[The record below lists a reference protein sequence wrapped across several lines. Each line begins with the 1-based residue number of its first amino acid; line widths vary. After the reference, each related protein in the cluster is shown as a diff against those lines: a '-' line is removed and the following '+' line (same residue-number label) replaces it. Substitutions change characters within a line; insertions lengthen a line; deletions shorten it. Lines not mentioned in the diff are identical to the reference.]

1 MVGLFLF
8 SALAQAANPVTNQEL
23 IYTFQGLSED
33 GAYFIAAVLPVAYPD
48 LPANVEAASADFADD
63 YEAYLA
69 GVVEMLNQADPASF
83 TPNLTALDEM
93 MTSMTVVGTM
103 GTGENGT
110 AVHTEADLVF
120 RLEEAG
126 AEVALNTE
134 PVPAADILAVPGHII
149 NVNGEQL
156 QLFVYADT
164 AAATADAD
172 RISADGYEN

>member
-1 MVGLFLF
+1 
-8 SALAQAANPVTNQEL
+8 
-23 IYTFQGLSED
+23 
-33 GAYFIAAVLPVAYPD
+33 
-48 LPANVEAASADFADD
+48 
-63 YEAYLA
+63 
-69 GVVEMLNQADPASF
+69 
-83 TPNLTALDEM
+83 M